1 MTAYIAQ
8 LEQSHPSV
16 PATPRQSDGDEDGNF
31 PPQRKDNIE
40 VAKAKEDR
48 AKLLGYIVNAGNIDD
63 KRNDAPRPVSPVKP
77 VKSAELPLV
86 SLTAAVWKTHLLISL
101 NSYDRFKNSYSM
113 RKIRLASL
121 KK

>member
-1 MTAYIAQ
+1 MTAYIVQ

-16 PATPRQSDGDEDGNF
+16 PATPRQSDDDDGSF
-31 PPQRKDNIE
+31 QPQRRDNIE

-77 VKSAELPLV
+77 VKTAEMPLV
-86 SLTAAVWKTHLLISL
+86 SQLNRHLQDTLADDLCDIAIDSRTAA
-101 NSYDRFKNSYSM
+101 
-113 RKIRLASL
+113 
-121 KK
+121 